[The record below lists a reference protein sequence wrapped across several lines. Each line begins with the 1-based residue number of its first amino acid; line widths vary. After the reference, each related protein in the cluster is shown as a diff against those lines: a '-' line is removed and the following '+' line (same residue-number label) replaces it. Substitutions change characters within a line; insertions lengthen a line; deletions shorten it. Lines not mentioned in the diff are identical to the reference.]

1 MPVDIVMPALSPSME
16 KGTLLRWTR
25 SIGETIRAGD
35 VVAEVETDKATMDVE
50 ATADGKLSSMLI
62 SAGTTDVPVNVVIG
76 TITLDGEETR
86 DVPSSQEMAAQGA
99 GDLAPASIA
108 TVANGSGRLFASPI
122 AKRLIAEAGIDANTL
137 VGTGPHGRI
146 VERDVKAAIA
156 VREMPP
162 PPVAAPPLPQPAV
175 IAPSLTLPTAQAEDA
190 RKFYQPGSYDE
201 VPHDAMRLTIARRL
215 LESKQTVPHFYV
227 AADCK
232 IDALLALRAQLNDG
246 SGAAKLSINDFVI
259 KAMAIALRQIP
270 DANVTFCD
278 DAMLRHH
285 QVDIG
290 VAVAI
295 PGGLLTPI
303 VRNADTKTITAIS
316 AEVRELADRAN
327 NRRLRPEEYTG
338 GTASISNLGMYG
350 VQDFT
355 AIINP
360 PQSTILAVGAAERRL
375 VPDDEGGS
383 HVASIMRVTLSA
395 DHRALD
401 GATAAQLV
409 GAFRQLVENPMTML
423 I

>member
-1 MPVDIVMPALSPSME
+1 MPVDILMPALSPTME

-25 SIGETIRAGD
+25 SIGEMVRAGD

-50 ATADGKLSSMLI
+50 AAVDGKLSSMLV
-62 SAGTTDVPVNVVIG
+62 SAGTADVPVNIVIG
-76 TITLDGEETR
+76 TIALDGEETR
-86 DVPSSQEMAAQGA
+86 AVPSSQEMASPIASG
-99 GDLAPASIA
+99 PA
-108 TVANGSGRLFASPI
+108 GRLFASPI
-122 AKRLIAEAGIDANTL
+122 ARRLIAAAGLDAKSLT
-137 VGTGPHGRI
+137 GSGPHGRI

-156 VREMPP
+156 ARETSASPAP
-162 PPVAAPPLPQPAV
+162 EAASSKPSSATQPATSDP
-175 IAPSLTLPTAQAEDA
+175 AAAREDL
-190 RKFYQPGSYDE
+190 RKLYQPGTFDE

-227 AADCK
+227 AADCR
-232 IDALLALRAQLNDG
+232 IDALLALRAQLNG
-246 SGAAKLSINDFVI
+246 GNTAAKLSINDFVV
-259 KAMAIALRQIP
+259 KAMAIALRQVP

-278 DAMLRHH
+278 DVMLRHH

-295 PGGLLTPI
+295 PGGLFTPI

-316 AEVRELADRAN
+316 ATIRELTDRAKS
-327 NRRLRPEEYTG
+327 RKLRPEEYTG
-338 GTASISNLGMYG
+338 GAASVSNLGMYG

-375 VPDDEGGS
+375 ILDDDGGS

-395 DHRALD
+395 DHRAVD
-401 GATAAQLV
+401 GATAAQLI
-409 GAFRQLVENPMTML
+409 GTFRQLVQSPMTML
-423 I
+423 V